1 MAKLKLP
8 SFSDGSLLQRTLLY
22 VLTFVLGSAGFI
34 AIASLVVVSVAKSL
48 IPARNSDTAATA
60 TEKVAE
66 AIPAAPGKA
75 SPRKGRA
82 NKAKTPAEA
91 DAAAAEETH

>member
-8 SFSDGSLLQRTLLY
+8 SFKDGSLLQRTLLY

-34 AIASLVVVSVAKSL
+34 AVASLVVVSVAKAL
-48 IPARNSDTAATA
+48 IPSRSTDSATTA

-66 AIPAAPGKA
+66 AIPTAPGKP

-82 NKAKTPAEA
+82 NKAKLPIEA
-91 DAAAAEETH
+91 DAPAAEETP

>member
-34 AIASLVVVSVAKSL
+34 AVASLVVVSVAKAV
-48 IPARNSDTAATA
+48 IPSRSTDSAATA

-82 NKAKTPAEA
+82 NKAKLPIEGDAPAG
-91 DAAAAEETH
+91 EETP